1 MTRRRLLL
9 HIGSPKC
16 GSTYLQQVLRRNA
29 ELLLEH
35 GFGYQHPGEGHPGN
49 AGDLATI
56 TAERVETLYD
66 FGVKTAILSHEDLY
80 GLPKRG
86 DALSSLVG
94 PMQLDVQLV
103 VFLRP
108 FSEFVFGDYSQFM
121 KQHFERYLA
130 ARNPYDGRSFEAVA
144 QRRFDSL
151 QPAQFLRN
159 WAQRFPQHPIRIARH
174 TEIRPTIESLLPG
187 LPDLDWAVPR
197 DITNPSLRIE
207 DCDRIAAAMRDTAS
221 DPEDIREMFKQAFH
235 LTDEPDFGRT
245 AERVAF
251 VEDGF
256 APQNAALLEQFGFD
270 NRLMRSQPA

>member
-174 TEIRPTIESLLPG
+174 TEIRPTIESLLPEFYENSAYYER
-187 LPDLDWAVPR
+187 WVV
-197 DITNPSLRIE
+197 
-207 DCDRIAAAMRDTAS
+207 AMRS
-221 DPEDIREMFKQAFH
+221 LLVEKGI
-235 LTDEPDFGRT
+235 LTE
-245 AERVAF
+245 AEIEAKLADVKAR
-251 VEDGF
+251 F
-256 APQNAALLEQFGFD
+256 ADKPTGD
-270 NRLMRSQPA
+270 SR